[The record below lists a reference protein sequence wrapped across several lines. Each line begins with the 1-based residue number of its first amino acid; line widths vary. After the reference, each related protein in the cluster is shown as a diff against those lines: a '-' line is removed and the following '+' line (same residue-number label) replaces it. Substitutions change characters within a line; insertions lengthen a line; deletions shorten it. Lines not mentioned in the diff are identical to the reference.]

1 MRADKELVK
10 VAVLTSGRV
19 LGLASKELRED
30 KEVVELAVSA
40 NAKALKFV
48 PHDLKG
54 DKVLSARYRP
64 LLTLV

>member
-30 KEVVELAVSA
+30 KEVVELAVGA

-48 PHDLKG
+48 PPDLKG
-54 DKVLSARYRP
+54 DKVLSHYQRSIG
-64 LLTLV
+64 LF